1 VAFGWPQ
8 TIVLLVALQ
17 RGGELILARRNT
29 RRLLAEGGVEHG
41 ARHYPL
47 IVLLHAAW
55 LLSLFFLI
63 PAQAALD
70 FWWLG
75 AYVALQ
81 AGRIWVMAS
90 LGRHWTTR
98 IVVVPGGALVRR
110 GSYRLLRHPNYLIVA
125 LEIAV
130 LPLVFGAWDL
140 ALGFGLA
147 NLAVLALRIRA
158 ENRALAAKDWCG

>member
-110 GSYRLLRHPNYLIVA
+110 GPYRLLRHPNYLIVA

>member
-1 VAFGWPQ
+1 MAFGWPQ